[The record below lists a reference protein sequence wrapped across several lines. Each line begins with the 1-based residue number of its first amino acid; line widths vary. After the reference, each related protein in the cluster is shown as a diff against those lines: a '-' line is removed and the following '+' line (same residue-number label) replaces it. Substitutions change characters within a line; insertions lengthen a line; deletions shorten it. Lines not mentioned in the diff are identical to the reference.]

1 MAVALTCMRMR
12 DVSIDCIALH
22 MYVHVPQTTSA
33 QHTKTTKL
41 TCLYTH
47 LPTSCHWPS
56 FCKSSIHVYFLHR
69 AIDLR
74 VNSGQ
79 YQKSRMT
86 ADRTTGLLHFR
97 AHTWS
102 DSSEFA

>member
-12 DVSIDCIALH
+12 DVSIDCIIALH
-22 MYVHVPQTTSA
+22 SMCVHVPQPTSA

-56 FCKSSIHVYFLHR
+56 FCKSSIHVYFLHW

-79 YQKSRMT
+79 YQKRK
-86 ADRTTGLLHFR
+86 
-97 AHTWS
+97 
-102 DSSEFA
+102 